1 MGFAQPKIL
10 YTPEEY
16 LEIERRAET
25 RHEFADGEIYA
36 MAGESLAHSQ
46 ICINLAG
53 EARAKLKGTN
63 CQALSPNM
71 KVRAESKGM
80 FAYPDLT
87 VVCGE
92 PVFHDEQKDVLLNPK
107 VIFEVLSP
115 STKRYDQTKKF
126 FRYRKEL
133 PSLTDY
139 VLIYQDAPFIEYH
152 EKQSDERWIHNASDG
167 LEDVLRIDSIKVEIS
182 LREICDRVEFSV
194 FDFLNDPAEDIYTL
208 EDEKPIEKS

>member
-1 MGFAQPKIL
+1 MGLAKPNKF

-16 LEIERRAET
+16 LEIERKSEA
-25 RHEFADGEIYA
+25 RHEYFDGEIYPVDDGIFG
-36 MAGESLAHSQ
+36 MAGESLSHSQ
-46 ICINLAG
+46 ICVNLAG
-53 EARAKLKGTN
+53 EVRAKLKGTA

-87 VVCGE
+87 VVCGD
-92 PVFHDEQKDVLLNPK
+92 PIFHDQQKDVLLNPK

-115 STKRYDQTKKF
+115 STERYDQTKKF

-139 VLIYQDAPFIEYH
+139 VLIYQDAPFIEHH
-152 EKQSDERWIHNASDG
+152 EKQPDGRWIHNASDG
-167 LEDVLRIDSIKVEIS
+167 LEDFLRINSIGIEIV
-182 LREICDRVEFSV
+182 LREIYDRVEFNIEQ
-194 FDFLNDPAEDIYTL
+194 DFNR
-208 EDEKPIEKS
+208 